1 MTFLELISCEFKK
14 HTSVA
19 HFDNFLFQIRS
30 SLPQLERSV
39 QSMVDLKSFNLRS
52 LKIYSGLSQSDSIR
66 FHRYKEDSYINGE
79 ESDYLYTYTI
89 PATAEEDKSVD
100 FSGIK
105 TIDSKQ
111 IHTL

>member
-1 MTFLELISCEFKK
+1 
-14 HTSVA
+14 
-19 HFDNFLFQIRS
+19 
-30 SLPQLERSV
+30 
-39 QSMVDLKSFNLRS
+39 MVDLKSFNLRS
-52 LKIYSGLSQSDSIR
+52 LQIYSGLSESDSIR

-105 TIDSKQ
+105 TIDSQQ
-111 IHTL
+111 IHRL